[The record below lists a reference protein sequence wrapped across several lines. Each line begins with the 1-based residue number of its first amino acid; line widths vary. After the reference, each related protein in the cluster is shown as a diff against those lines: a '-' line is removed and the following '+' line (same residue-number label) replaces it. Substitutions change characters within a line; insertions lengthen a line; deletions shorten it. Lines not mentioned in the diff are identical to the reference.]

1 MHPDSPP
8 STDTDAAV
16 TDAPA
21 GPSRAALLGAMSLA
35 VVAVSSSAILARY
48 AMGPSPQVVA
58 GADGT
63 ASALAVA
70 FWRTLAGAVALA
82 PLAWRD
88 RRRGHV
94 TDAATHR
101 LLGWSGLWLGL
112 HFLLFQGSLA
122 LTTVASSVTLATM
135 SPIFVALG
143 GWWLLGE
150 RTSRRTWGGMWV
162 TVAGAL
168 VIGLADAGAIDL
180 GPRAL
185 VGDAMAFGSAIA
197 VTGYLLIGRRVRPH
211 VPAATYSCLVY
222 AWAALSLAPVVVA
235 LGVPL
240 TGYSTATW
248 LALAGIVIGPQLL
261 GHTVFNTLLSDVS
274 ATIVAIVILAEPVVA
289 TLMALVLLDEVPASL
304 FWLGAPLVLIGVAIS
319 ATRAGARDTSAA
331 AAEAGADL

>member
-1 MHPDSPP
+1 V
-8 STDTDAAV
+8 STDTS
-16 TDAPA
+16 TDDPTTAG
-21 GPSRAALLGAMSLA
+21 GPSRAALLAAMALA

-48 AMGPSPQVVA
+48 AMGPQPQVVV
-58 GADGT
+58 GEDGY
-63 ASALAVA
+63 ASALALA
-70 FWRTLAGAVALA
+70 LWRTLAGALALA

-88 RRRGHV
+88 RRRGFV
-94 TDAATHR
+94 ADRTTHR
-101 LLGWSGLWLGL
+101 LLGWSGVWLGL

-150 RTSRRTWGGMWV
+150 RTARRTWVGMAL
-162 TVAGAL
+162 TVAGA
-168 VIGLADAGAIDL
+168 VGIGLADAGAIDL

-185 VGDAMAFGSAIA
+185 VGDAMAFASAIA
-197 VTGYLLIGRRVRPH
+197 VTGYLLIGRRVRGH
-211 VPAATYSCLVY
+211 VPAASYSCLVY
-222 AWAALSLAPVVVA
+222 AWAALSLVPVVVA

-248 LALAGIVIGPQLL
+248 LALAGIVVGPQLL

-274 ATIVAIVILAEPVVA
+274 ATIIAIVILAEPVVA
-289 TLMALVLLDEVPASL
+289 TLMALVLLDEAPATL
-304 FWLGAPLVLIGVAIS
+304 FWIGAPRVLVGVAI
-319 ATRAGARDTSAA
+319 ATTRAGAQDVAAA